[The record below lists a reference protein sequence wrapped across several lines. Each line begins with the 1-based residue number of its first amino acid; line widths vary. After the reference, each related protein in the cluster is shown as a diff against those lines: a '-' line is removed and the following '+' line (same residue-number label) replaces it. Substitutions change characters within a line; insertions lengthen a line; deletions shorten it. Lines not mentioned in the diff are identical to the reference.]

1 MVTLIDHQPPVFTM
15 RHYVSMVYAMAL
27 YPSVSVSV
35 TSRCSTKIAKHR
47 ITQTK
52 PHDSPGTLV
61 SVAKHLTE
69 ISPGSPA
76 AAVPN
81 AGGVG

>member
-27 YPSVSVSV
+27 YPSVSV
-35 TSRCSTKIAKHR
+35 TSRCSTKIAKRR

-81 AGGVG
+81 AGGVS